1 MLQTTHT
8 ANPVRVNAAAILEV
22 TDQPNGNKTLRL
34 SDGRNY
40 AADSSM
46 MVRYCPVVGD
56 YLVTQEDGYEYLNPK
71 DVFERKYS
79 AGGPKSLI
87 VITVQDTDNGAVVSL
102 AAEPPMD
109 MSAAPVGE
117 AQQLV
122 HLMLGALPMS
132 APKDAPRSDVELL
145 NAMSGVLDKAAALTA
160 EMGATPA
167 GEAAPAQTEK
177 DPGVQ
182 FPM

>member
-1 MLQTTHT
+1 MQLTHT
-8 ANPVRVNAAAILEV
+8 ANPVRVNAATILDVSEL
-22 TDQPNGNKTLRL
+22 TTGNLMLRL

-40 AADSSM
+40 EADTSM
-46 MVRYCPVVGD
+46 TVRHAPVAGD

-79 AGGPKSLI
+79 PGGVKSLI
-87 VITVQDTDNGAVVSL
+87 VITVQDTPNGAVVSL

-117 AQQLV
+117 AQQLA
-122 HLMLGALPMS
+122 HLMLGALPVN
-132 APKDAPRSDVELL
+132 APGAEARTDVELL

-160 EMGATPA
+160 EMGGIPAA
-167 GEAAPAQTEK
+167 GEPAPAT